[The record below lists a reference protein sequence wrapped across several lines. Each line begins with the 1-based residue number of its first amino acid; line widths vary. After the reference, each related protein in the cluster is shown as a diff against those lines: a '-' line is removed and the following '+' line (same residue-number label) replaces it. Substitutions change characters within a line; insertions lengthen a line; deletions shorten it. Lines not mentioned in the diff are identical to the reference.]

1 MGRAE
6 MRQAGST
13 NILPRNTLSEM
24 RMRYFPR
31 TPGFYFI
38 ICYRKKKIECITLS
52 SVCLYLSDLFL
63 PSLRNL
69 GTMQNRR
76 VPVGRQSASPA

>member
-1 MGRAE
+1 MG
-6 MRQAGST
+6 
-13 NILPRNTLSEM
+13 
-24 RMRYFPR
+24 

-76 VPVGRQSASPA
+76 VPVG

>member
-1 MGRAE
+1 

-13 NILPRNTLSEM
+13 NILPRSTLSEM
-24 RMRYFPR
+24 RRRYFPR

-52 SVCLYLSDLFL
+52 SVCLHLSDLFL

-76 VPVGRQSASPA
+76 VPVG